1 MQLIIDGYNLIR
13 QSPLLRAAEAESLEA
28 GREALLEYLEVY
40 RRLKHHKITVV
51 FDGEKSFHLS
61 LQKEKV
67 KGITVIY
74 SGLGEKADDVIK
86 RMVQKDHNVVVITS
100 DREIIDFAERH
111 QATAILAQEFL
122 PKLEMA
128 YYMEVKGVVR
138 EGEEVL
144 HPISP
149 VKKGPSRRPPKRKK
163 KKQRVLS
170 KL

>member
-13 QSPLLRAAEAESLEA
+13 QSPLFRMAEAKSLEA
-28 GREALLEYLEVY
+28 GREALLAYLEAY

-61 LQKEKV
+61 LQQEKV
-67 KGITVIY
+67 GGITVIY
-74 SGLGEKADDVIK
+74 SGLGEKADEVIK
-86 RMVQKDHNVVVITS
+86 RLVQKDHNVVVITS

-128 YYMEVKGVVR
+128 YYMEVKGVA
-138 EGEEVL
+138 EDEEEISR
-144 HPISP
+144 PISP
-149 VKKGPSRRPPKRKK
+149 VKKGPSRRLSKRKK
-163 KKQRVLS
+163 KKQKVLS